1 LNGTLVADLPEEVF
15 MESSS
20 RSSSTISSS
29 TKRKKEKDSEIT
41 DAIHDLKTSWK
52 DPELSKK
59 KMAILQKQEER
70 WDAEH

>member
-1 LNGTLVADLPEEVF
+1 VADLSEKVF

-20 RSSSTISSS
+20 RPSSIIISS
-29 TKRKKEKDSEIT
+29 TKCKKDKDSEIA

-70 WDAEH
+70 WDAEQFF